1 MKKIL
6 TKFIILETIILL
18 IVLFLITKNY
28 FSNNTIWNLII
39 HDDQEETLLYENK
52 DSLSNV
58 IVKIYKVEHLSLF
71 DVDIRVDVIF
81 NKLEKYNG
89 CVLADSV
96 GLGKT
101 FTALAV
107 IKYYELRNKSVL
119 HQSSLQVVPTFQTPN
134 QSQAQF
140 PKKHQPFLCSS
151 V

>member
-1 MKKIL
+1 MKFQMKFHSFFKKGKNMKKVL

-71 DVDIRVDVIF
+71 DMDIRVDVIF
-81 NKLEKYNG
+81 NKLEKYSYTTRCYSYENLDFNNEQD
-89 CVLADSV
+89 VNVKWQNHIPSIYIRNHP
-96 GLGKT
+96 T
-101 FTALAV
+101 IT
-107 IKYYELRNKSVL
+107 IKAIK
-119 HQSSLQVVPTFQTPN
+119 
-134 QSQAQF
+134 
-140 PKKHQPFLCSS
+140 
-151 V
+151 

>member
-1 MKKIL
+1 MKKVL

-81 NKLEKYNG
+81 NKLEKYSYTMRCYSNENLDFNNEQD
-89 CVLADSV
+89 VNVKWQNHIPSIYIRNHP
-96 GLGKT
+96 T
-101 FTALAV
+101 IT
-107 IKYYELRNKSVL
+107 IKAIK
-119 HQSSLQVVPTFQTPN
+119 
-134 QSQAQF
+134 
-140 PKKHQPFLCSS
+140 
-151 V
+151 

>member
-1 MKKIL
+1 MKKVL

-71 DVDIRVDVIF
+71 DMDIRVDVIF
-81 NKLEKYNG
+81 NKLEKYSSTTRCYSNENLDFNNEQD
-89 CVLADSV
+89 VNVKWQNHIPSIYIRNHP
-96 GLGKT
+96 T
-101 FTALAV
+101 IT
-107 IKYYELRNKSVL
+107 IKAIK
-119 HQSSLQVVPTFQTPN
+119 
-134 QSQAQF
+134 
-140 PKKHQPFLCSS
+140 
-151 V
+151 

>member
-1 MKKIL
+1 MKKVL

-81 NKLEKYNG
+81 NKLEKYSYTTRCYSNEILDFNNEQD
-89 CVLADSV
+89 VNVKWQNHIPSIYIRNHP
-96 GLGKT
+96 T
-101 FTALAV
+101 IT
-107 IKYYELRNKSVL
+107 IKAIK
-119 HQSSLQVVPTFQTPN
+119 
-134 QSQAQF
+134 
-140 PKKHQPFLCSS
+140 
-151 V
+151 